1 MGKVSEAGGNIRE
14 SKLQCNGKFSLASAF
29 EYVTFSAMDTSPSKQ
44 ACHILI
50 VDDEPQIHTV
60 LGKLLDKEGYRVSHA
75 LGAEEAFQS
84 VEAEKPDLV
93 LLDIMMPKISGIEV
107 CNRLKENPKTS
118 DILILILS
126 AKDAQADRIDG
137 LTHGADDYVS
147 KPFHL
152 RSLVRKIQH
161 MLNKNPKIKF

>member
-1 MGKVSEAGGNIRE
+1 MVN
-14 SKLQCNGKFSLASAF
+14 
-29 EYVTFSAMDTSPSKQ
+29 
-44 ACHILI
+44 ILI

-60 LGKLLDKEGYRVSHA
+60 LGKLLSKEGYEIESA
-75 LGAEEAFQS
+75 YSAEEAFKKIALKRPS
-84 VEAEKPDLV
+84 LI
-93 LLDIMMPKISGIEV
+93 LLDVMMPKVSGIEV
-107 CNRLKENPKTS
+107 CNRLKENPETK

-126 AKDAQADRIDG
+126 ARDAQADRLEG

-161 MLNKNPKIKF
+161 MLQKKTI

>member
-1 MGKVSEAGGNIRE
+1 MTENAK
-14 SKLQCNGKFSLASAF
+14 
-29 EYVTFSAMDTSPSKQ
+29 
-44 ACHILI
+44 ILI

-60 LGKLLDKEGYRVSHA
+60 LGKLLSKEGFQVASAYS
-75 LGAEEAFQS
+75 AEQAFQK
-84 VEAEKPDLV
+84 VEENRPDLMI
-93 LLDIMMPKISGIEV
+93 LDVMMPKVSGIDV
-107 CNRLKENPKTS
+107 CNKLKADPKTK

-126 AKDAQADRIDG
+126 ARETQADRLEG

-161 MLNKNPKIKF
+161 MLAKHNN

>member
-1 MGKVSEAGGNIRE
+1 MVN
-14 SKLQCNGKFSLASAF
+14 
-29 EYVTFSAMDTSPSKQ
+29 
-44 ACHILI
+44 ILI

-60 LGKLLDKEGYRVSHA
+60 LGKLLSKEGYEIESA
-75 LGAEEAFQS
+75 YSAEEAFKKIALKRPS
-84 VEAEKPDLV
+84 LI
-93 LLDIMMPKISGIEV
+93 LLDVMMPKVSGIEV
-107 CNRLKENPKTS
+107 CNRLKENPETK

-126 AKDAQADRIDG
+126 ERDAQADRLEG

-161 MLNKNPKIKF
+161 MLQKKTI

>member
-1 MGKVSEAGGNIRE
+1 MNEI
-14 SKLQCNGKFSLASAF
+14 SKKNL
-29 EYVTFSAMDTSPSKQ
+29 P
-44 ACHILI
+44 HILI

-60 LGKLLDKEGYRVSHA
+60 LGKLLIKEGYQVSDA
-75 LGAEEAFQS
+75 YNAEETFKQI
-84 VEAEKPDLV
+84 ERQKPDLV
-93 LLDIMMPKISGIEV
+93 LLDIMMPKVSGIEV
-107 CNRLKENPKTS
+107 CNRLKENPETK

-126 AKDAQADRIDG
+126 ARDAQTDRLEG

-161 MLNKNPKIKF
+161 MLSKKLC